1 MNKYKPLSL
10 VAILALIFTLSAC
23 AEQILETAADDPK
36 PGTTSGEADSTT
48 SQVLAQNSAD
58 DERSPQPNDITLG
71 SYNSSTG
78 SNLVGQHNLMPVRI
92 PFNGVITDLYNS
104 GGSLNEAAASLYVS
118 NIAIIEFNASNNS
131 ATGGAVLPLPVN
143 DRAGNP
149 VSAPEGVIL
158 SPTFKAVYQD
168 SNYDLVLVP
177 GANTFKSSTADTNYS
192 YSILVHQ
199 DLNGSNG
206 QNIIP
211 DTLTELLTTSNKLID
226 DANTTIHSSILE
238 DADDDGNDNDPED
251 RATVAS
257 LEQARR
263 LYVGEDGAGGTL
275 LVAQSLSGSLG
286 VNFNFTSNSDIAM
299 AFHFTTSADTSASV
313 YGAID
318 NMFGIAAGT
327 GADTED
333 LVWLDATL
341 AAVSTERVDLKA
353 TVEGLLGA
361 SFNAVSVIYK
371 GFFSCTNFLE
381 NEGNDTTISATGA
394 DSDRWDLNNFAKL
407 SSYSTGAITSLADCP
422 NALDGLDGK
431 IGFWITQPATPSGT
445 VVFQHGI
452 TANKDNIFA
461 IANTLAGYGYSSVA
475 IDIWGHGERTY
486 EDGDDDGVIEN
497 TLETS
502 YADSGALFIRPDAP
516 DLSAGYYL
524 QTLIDIYRLSSFISN
539 NSELSQAVG
548 SNTPVHYVGMSLGG
562 IMGASLASI
571 SSITDTTS
579 TTYFSNPF
587 TKYVLNVPGGD
598 ISDVVLNGS
607 FGESVR
613 NSVAAAYNYD
623 TSTEEGNQSLSSTM
637 VAIDL
642 LTSHT
647 LFAYSADPLATI
659 TSSLPAQV
667 LVQEMQGDE
676 VVPNNTTELMA
687 QAMNLAGYGDG
698 DSTVEITEDN
708 QRIRWTLDP
717 NNYDKEDD
725 GGDAGH
731 GFLLNNESNAT
742 AQGQLQVACYLL
754 LNRVLNTKATIDP
767 ETCTNL

>member
-10 VAILALIFTLSAC
+10 AAILALIFTLSAC
-23 AEQILETAADDPK
+23 AELILENAADDPE
-36 PGTTSGEADSTT
+36 PDTTSGESDYTT

-78 SNLVGQHNLMPVRI
+78 NNIVGQHNLMPVRI
-92 PFNGVITDLYNS
+92 PFNGRITDLYEYDGTLDTTSANI
-104 GGSLNEAAASLYVS
+104 YVN
-118 NIAIIEFNASNNS
+118 NIAILEYNGSS
-131 ATGGAVLPLPVN
+131 VLGAVVPLPTH
-143 DRAGNP
+143 DRFGNA
-149 VSAPEGVIL
+149 VSITRDNANITG
-158 SPTFKAVYQD
+158 TFKSIYQD
-168 SNYDLVLVP
+168 SNNDLVLVP
-177 GANTFKSSTADTNYS
+177 GTETFKSSTDDINYS
-192 YSILVHQ
+192 YFILVHK
-199 DLNGSNG
+199 DLDGTNGDS
-206 QNIIP
+206 IIP
-211 DTLTELLTTSNKLID
+211 DTLTELLTSSARLID
-226 DANTTIHSSILE
+226 EAGTTINSSLLE
-238 DADDDGNDNDPED
+238 DADGDGEDNDPD
-251 RATVAS
+251 DINTVLS
-257 LEQARR
+257 LEQARQA
-263 LYVGEDGAGGTL
+263 YVGIDGKGGMLAVTAL
-275 LVAQSLSGSLG
+275 TGFDVYG
-286 VNFNFTSNSDIAM
+286 FDFTSNSDIAM

-431 IGFWITQPATPSGT
+431 IGFWVTQPATPSGT

-452 TANKDNIFA
+452 TANKDNLFA

-647 LFAYSADPLATI
+647 LFSYSADPLATI
-659 TSSLPAQV
+659 TDSLPEQV
-667 LVQEMQGDE
+667 LVQEMQGDD
-676 VVPNNTTELMA
+676 VVPNNTTEIMS
-687 QAMNLAGYGDG
+687 QAMRLTNKRDG
-698 DSTVEITEDN
+698 DSSVTIDGDN

-717 NNYDKEDD
+717 SNYDKEDD

-731 GFLLNNESNAT
+731 SFLLNNESNAT
-742 AQGQLQVACYLL
+742 TQGQLQVACYLFA
-754 LNRVLNTKATIDP
+754 NKVLDTKTAIDQL
-767 ETCTNL
+767 TCTNL